1 MTTVRLVL
9 FVALLTGLT
18 QWRRVRHGTPVL
30 RKSLFVILFFLL
42 FLITDGSSTAS
53 QSWEGAPPTYWPVGL
68 AVALFLYGG
77 ATYAPLIYVSAVVA
91 AVVNYHRHLFGWCGI
106 AGVAGLYVWYL
117 GAAVLLRGRWRIDPR
132 LASLRDV
139 RRYVLVFLA
148 AEMLSAIT
156 GMLTL
161 LGDGLI
167 RASDAVT
174 TTVQWWASDTIAI
187 FAFAPFL
194 LVCVLPHVDH
204 WLNFADD
211 GRAAR
216 SAEGLSRASLLEL
229 VAQTGSAL
237 LAIWLVFGF
246 VPAIPYQPLYLLF
259 VPLIWVAVRYGQP
272 GAALGVFAI
281 DIGLTFGAWIT
292 QAPHGSLPRLQLAM
306 LALGI
311 TALCLGAVV
320 SEGRQSDN
328 DLRRSRAGLE
338 EAQRVARIG
347 SWTLDLATGR
357 VTWTEQLFTML
368 GFDPALAPPAF
379 PDQQRVFTPESWERL
394 NREIEE
400 TLRTGVPYE
409 IELETVR
416 PDGSTGWIMARGG
429 PQRDAYGD
437 LVALCG
443 IAQDITERKLVEKR
457 VQFLAY
463 YDSLTGL
470 PNRSLLQ
477 DRLVQAIA
485 GAHRRDEHAAVLFL
499 DLDRF
504 KIINDSLGHGIGDL
518 LLKSVAERLKRQT
531 RDQDTVCRMGG
542 DEFIIVLSSIRDEA
556 DAAIVAERIVS
567 AIDSDFDIQGRT
579 LKVSCSLGIS
589 IYPEHGIDSEALIK
603 NADAAMYGAKES
615 GRNRF
620 LFFTKEMN
628 AKVVERSILEHDLR
642 LAIERHEIFLMYQPQ
657 VEIRTGKIVGLEALV
672 RWQHPVLGLV
682 QPDKFIHVAE
692 NSGLILPI
700 GDWVLRSAC
709 SQVRA
714 WQAVGL
720 PPVTVAVNVSS
731 MQVHQENF
739 RDLVQQALCETGIPP
754 QYLELEL
761 TESLLTTNAEL
772 MFSVLN
778 EMKKMG
784 VKLAIDD
791 FGTGYSSLSQLRQF
805 PVGKLKIDRSF
816 IRDVESSPDAA
827 VIATAVISL
836 AKTLNLKVI
845 AEGVETD
852 GQLAFLRSHDCDEM
866 QGYYF
871 SRPLLGKDIP
881 ELLRSDH
888 ATMAAHTGH

>member
-1 MTTVRLVL
+1 M
-9 FVALLTGLT
+9 ALLAGLT
-18 QWRRVRHGTPVL
+18 QWRRVRHGTPGL
-30 RKSLFVILFFLL
+30 RQALFVILFFLL
-42 FLITDGSSTAS
+42 FLITDGSSAAS

-68 AVALFLYGG
+68 AVALLLYGG

-117 GAAVLLRGRWRIDPR
+117 GAAALLRGRWRIDPR
-132 LASLRDV
+132 LGSLRDV
-139 RRYVLVFLA
+139 GRYVLVFLT
-148 AEMLSAIT
+148 AETLSAIT

-167 RASDAVT
+167 RPSDALT

-187 FAFAPFL
+187 FAGAPFL
-194 LVCVLPHVDH
+194 LVRVIPHVDR
-204 WLNFADD
+204 WLNGADE
-211 GRAAR
+211 GHAAL
-216 SAEGLSRASLLEL
+216 SSNPLSRVRVLE
-229 VAQTGSAL
+229 VTAQTGSAL

-246 VPAIPYQPLYLLF
+246 APAIPYQPLYLLF
-259 VPLIWVAVRYGQP
+259 VPLIWVAVRYGLP

-281 DIGLTFGAWIT
+281 DIGLTFAAWIT

-311 TALCLGAVV
+311 TGLCLGAVV
-320 SEGRQSDN
+320 SEGRRAED
-328 DLRRSRAGLE
+328 DLRRSRTGLE
-338 EAQRVARIG
+338 EAQRVARLC
-347 SWTLDLATGR
+347 SWTLDLASGR
-357 VTWTEQLFTML
+357 VTWTEELYHML
-368 GFDPALAPPAF
+368 GFDPSLPAPTLAE
-379 PDQQRVFTPESWERL
+379 QERVFTPKSWQRL
-394 NREIEE
+394 NTAIEE
-400 TLRTGVPYE
+400 TLASGVPYE
-409 IELETVR
+409 LELETVR
-416 PDGSTGWIMARGG
+416 PDGNTGWIMARGA

-437 LVALCG
+437 IVALCG
-443 IAQDITERKLVEKR
+443 IAQDITDRKLVEKR

-470 PNRSLLQ
+470 PNRTLLQ
-477 DRLVQAIA
+477 DRLAQAIA
-485 GAHRRDEHAAVLFL
+485 GAHRRNEHAAVLFL

-504 KIINDSLGHGIGDL
+504 KIINDSLGHGVDDL

-542 DEFIIVLSSIRDEA
+542 DEFIVVLSTIRDQAE
-556 DAAIVAERIVS
+556 AAIVAGRIVC
-567 AIDSDFDIQGRT
+567 AMDADFVIQGRT

-589 IYPEHGIDSEALIK
+589 IYPEHGTDSETLIK
-603 NADAAMYGAKES
+603 NADASMYGAKET

-628 AKVVERSILEHDLR
+628 AKVLERSILEHDLR
-642 LAIERHEIFLMYQPQ
+642 LAIERNEIFLMYQPQ
-657 VEIRTGKIVGLEALV
+657 AEIRTGKIVGLEALV

-709 SQVRA
+709 SQSHD
-714 WQAVGL
+714 WQAEGL
-720 PPVTVAVNVSS
+720 PPVTVAVNVSP

-739 RDLVQQALCETGIPP
+739 REHVQQALSETGIAP

-761 TESLLTTNAEL
+761 TESLLTKNATV

-816 IRDVESSPDAA
+816 IRDVETSPDAA

-845 AEGVETD
+845 AEGVETE

-871 SRPLLGKDIP
+871 SRPLLGEDIP
-881 ELLRSDH
+881 ELLRSNS
-888 ATMAAHTGH
+888 TMAAHAGR